1 MTDIEQGGDEL
12 APAAAFDLAL
22 AQKGLDEQ
30 PFSRLLRAR
39 LTAFGDGGATLELD
53 IREELLQQYG
63 FVHGGVLSYAADNS
77 LTFAAAT
84 ALGPA
89 IVTGGF
95 SIQYLRPARGRT
107 LRARA
112 EVVHAGRRQAV
123 CRCDLTVL
131 DADGTER
138 LCAVAQGTALSLNG
152 PADNGPAGSGPAD
165 NGPAADG

>member
-1 MTDIEQGGDEL
+1 MAGAVQES
-12 APAAAFDLAL
+12 AALDLVA
-22 AQKGLDEQ
+22 AQQGLDAQ
-30 PFSRLLRAR
+30 PFSRLVQAR
-39 LTAFGDGGATLELD
+39 ITGFGGGAATLEID
-53 IREELLQQYG
+53 IRDELLQQHG
-63 FVHGGVLSYAADNS
+63 FVHGGVLSYAADNT

-123 CRCDLTVL
+123 CRCELTVI
-131 DADGTER
+131 DHAGEESV
-138 LCAVAQGTALSLNG
+138 CAVAQGTVLPLN
-152 PADNGPAGSGPAD
+152 APAGGTE
-165 NGPAADG
+165 